1 MDLGIVGTHDM
12 VEAKRKNAHWERM
25 HTGVRREM
33 LTESWDPLCYW
44 YEGEEMEREWPD
56 VERKVK
62 RFGRASVLRG
72 KE

>member
-1 MDLGIVGTHDM
+1 M
-12 VEAKRKNAHWERM
+12 
-25 HTGVRREM
+25 
-33 LTESWDPLCYW
+33 

>member
-1 MDLGIVGTHDM
+1 M

-25 HTGVRREM
+25 RTAVRREM